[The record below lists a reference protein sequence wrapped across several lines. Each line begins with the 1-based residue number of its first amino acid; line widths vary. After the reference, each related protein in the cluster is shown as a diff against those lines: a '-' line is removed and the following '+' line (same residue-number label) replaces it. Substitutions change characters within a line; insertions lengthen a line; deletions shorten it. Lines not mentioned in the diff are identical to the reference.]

1 MGHAHLSQYFKDLY
15 GCLQCTLAAVWRSPS
30 YHSNSQSFLCAE
42 VKVPQS
48 LHPRIALFLLSGK
61 GGVLGPDHALTG

>member
-1 MGHAHLSQYFKDLY
+1 MRT
-15 GCLQCTLAAVWRSPS
+15 CLNTSKICMAVCSVLWQPFGDHRPTM
-30 YHSNSQSFLCAE
+30 SNSQSSLCAE

-61 GGVLGPDHALTG
+61 GGVSGPDHALTG